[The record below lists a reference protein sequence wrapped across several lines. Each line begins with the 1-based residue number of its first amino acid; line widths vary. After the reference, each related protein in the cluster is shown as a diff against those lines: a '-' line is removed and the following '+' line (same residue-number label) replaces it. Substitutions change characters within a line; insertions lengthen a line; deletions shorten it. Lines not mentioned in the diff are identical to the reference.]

1 MDSSEQLVEI
11 YLRSLGYSEI
21 VYEPDGNVPPDFL
34 VNKRIA
40 VEVRRL
46 NQNVKSV
53 AGDTQGIEETFIPIW
68 QAMHRYLPTL
78 GPSMHG
84 ESWFVGIRI
93 RRPLE
98 PWRALKPLIRSA
110 LQNFM
115 QSTIR
120 QATTIA
126 ITRHFELSIRP
137 AGTSFPSFF
146 LLGTGLDFDAG
157 GFVVAQVMQNLTLCI
172 AEKERKIFPYKH
184 KYPEWWL
191 ILPDHIGHALDA
203 DDQQQFRSLPPLI
216 HSWNKVILL
225 NPNKPSYA
233 FEI

>member
-53 AGDTQGIEETFIPIW
+53 AGVTQGTEETFIPIS
-68 QAMHRYLPTL
+68 QAMHQYLPTL
-78 GPSMHG
+78 GPSIHG

-93 RRPLE
+93 RRPIE
-98 PWRALKPLIRSA
+98 PWRTLKPLVRSA
-110 LQNFM
+110 LQQFM

-120 QATTIA
+120 QAKTIT
-126 ITRHFELSIRP
+126 ITRHFELSIRQ

-146 LLGTGLDFDAG
+146 LLGMGSDLDAG
-157 GFVVAQVMQNLTLCI
+157 GFVFAQVLQNLKLCI
-172 AEKERKIFPYKH
+172 AEKERKISHYKH

-191 ILPDHIGHALDA
+191 VLPDHIGHALDA
-203 DDQQQFRSLPPLI
+203 EDRHQFRSLPPLV
-216 HSWNKVILL
+216 HSWNKVILI
-225 NPNKPSYA
+225 NPNNPSHA